1 MGSLGRDLL
10 EVKSRELWL
19 KEGDKN
25 SKFFHK
31 MANARRRKNFLSS
44 ITVDGRKLTEET
56 EMKEGVVN
64 AFQNILSEKRD
75 WRPSISGLPFSFLDS
90 VQAGLIE
97 DAFSMEEVQTAVF
110 GLNGDKA
117 PGLDGCTL
125 AFW

>member
-117 PGLDGCTL
+117 PGPGGFTL
-125 AFW
+125 TF

>member
-90 VQAGLIE
+90 VQAVLIE

-117 PGLDGCTL
+117 PGPGGFTL
-125 AFW
+125 TF

>member
-1 MGSLGRDLL
+1 
-10 EVKSRELWL
+10 
-19 KEGDKN
+19 
-25 SKFFHK
+25 
-31 MANARRRKNFLSS
+31 MANAQRRKNFLSS

-117 PGLDGCTL
+117 PGPGGFTL
-125 AFW
+125 TF